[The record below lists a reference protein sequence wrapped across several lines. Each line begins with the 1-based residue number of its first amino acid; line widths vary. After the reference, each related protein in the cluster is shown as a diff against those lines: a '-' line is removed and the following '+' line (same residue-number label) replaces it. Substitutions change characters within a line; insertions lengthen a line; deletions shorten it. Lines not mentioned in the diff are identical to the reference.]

1 VRSLVRLIL
10 VVLVAGI
17 GVAALGVVAAPEVAR
32 MATSYR
38 GTAGPL
44 PPFATLA
51 QPSLVFDAAGKQID
65 EGRIENRQP
74 FKITDVPRDVL
85 DAIVAV
91 EDAGFWIHKGVN
103 AKGVIRAGLANTNA
117 GGNTQGG
124 STITQQLIK
133 NALTGSRR
141 DARRK
146 VLEAAYAWRLEQQ
159 WTKEE
164 ILERYLNTI
173 YFGNNAYGLQA
184 AAETYFGKGVNELD
198 LYEGAFLAGL
208 IQNPVGYDPVQR
220 NDRSRRR
227 YKDVMQ
233 RLVAVK
239 KIDQA
244 TADRQATG
252 WPLPDRLKRDTKPPA
267 PKSYFAEKVRRQLLK
282 ETNILGTTDSER
294 YQAFFRGGL
303 KIYTTQNEA
312 LQVNAELARDEQMP
326 DTNGRIEA
334 AIVSLDT
341 KTGAVVAMVGGR
353 DYQASQVNL
362 ALTPRQ
368 TGSSVKG
375 FILAAAIN
383 AGIQNNDTI
392 DGTLPCTWVY
402 PDKSQPNYTVDDG
415 VSASGTIEQMT
426 WSSINC
432 AYVRMYFAVGGL
444 RVIQTMRDLGVK
456 GKLDD
461 LYTFAVGGNEISP
474 LDMAAGYATLANQG
488 VRHEPYYI
496 ERIED
501 RNGQVFYQ
509 HQDGGVQAIDAGVA
523 LRSVD
528 IMKGVLRQGTAANVL
543 SNFDNGRPAAGKTG
557 TYDKDKHA
565 WFVGFTPQFTTAVYM
580 GNPRDPNDQMIG
592 IPQFKKYYAV
602 HGGTYPSEIW
612 KQYMTAAHFLQ
623 PVEDWPK
630 PPPAKRPPARV
641 YAPFQDCFA
650 VLSAAPAAEP
660 DPDADPTDTTQ
671 APQARVV
678 AAKPKLSPV
687 TGDPADLT
695 GPAATVPPSFIT
707 YPCWKGPPA
716 PPPPPKPKPK
726 PTTSGP
732 ATTVAGAPGAAT
744 TPPAGGA
751 ATTVAATTTTKKK

>member
-1 VRSLVRLIL
+1 MGL
-10 VVLVAGI
+10 
-17 GVAALGVVAAPEVAR
+17 AALGVAAAPEVAR
-32 MATSYR
+32 VATAYH

-51 QPSLVFDAAGKQID
+51 QPSLIFDASGTQID

-74 FKITDVPRDVL
+74 IKLSDVPKDVI
-85 DAIVAV
+85 DAVVAV
-91 EDAGFWIHKGVN
+91 EDAGFFIHKGVN

-117 GGNTQGG
+117 AGTTQGG

-184 AAETYFGKGVNELD
+184 AADTYFGKPVNELD
-198 LYEGAFLAGL
+198 LYEGSFLAGM
-208 IQNPVGYDPVQR
+208 IQNPSGYDPIQR
-220 NDRSRRR
+220 NDRSRSRF
-227 YKDVMQ
+227 KTVMQ

-244 TADRQATG
+244 TAEKQGNG
-252 WPLPDRLKRDTKPPA
+252 WALPDRLKKDSKPPA
-267 PKSYFAEKVRRQLLK
+267 PTSYFTAKVRRQLLT
-282 ETNILGTTDSER
+282 ETNILGTSDSER

-303 KIYTTQNEA
+303 KIYTTLNPA
-312 LQVNAELARDEQMP
+312 LQFNAEKARDDQMP

-334 AIVSLDT
+334 AVVSLDT

-375 FILAAAIN
+375 FILAAAVN
-383 AGIQNNDTI
+383 AGIQNNDFV
-392 DGTLPCTWVY
+392 DGSGPCTWIF
-402 PDKSQPNYTVDDG
+402 PDKSQPNYTIDDA
-415 VSASGTIEQMT
+415 VFASGPVDQMT
-426 WSSINC
+426 WNSINC
-432 AYVRMYFAVGGL
+432 AYIRLYLSVGGL
-444 RVIQTMRDLGVK
+444 RVIETMHQLGVK
-456 GKLDD
+456 GKLEDV
-461 LYTFAVGGNEISP
+461 YSFAVGGNEISP
-474 LDMAAGYATLANQG
+474 MDMAAGYSTIANQG
-488 VRHEPYYI
+488 VRHDPYYI
-496 ERIED
+496 EKIVD
-501 RNGQVFYQ
+501 RDGQVRYQ
-509 HQDGGVQAIDAGVA
+509 HQDAGVQAIDPGVA

-528 IMKGVLRQGTAANVL
+528 IMKGVLRQGTAAGVL
-543 SNFDNGRPAAGKTG
+543 SNWDNNRPAAGKTG

-580 GNPRDPNDQMIG
+580 GNPRDPNDPMVG
-592 IPQFKKYYAV
+592 IPQFTKYYAV
-602 HGGTYPSEIW
+602 HGGTYPAEIW
-612 KQYMTAAHFLQ
+612 KEYMLAAHFLQ
-623 PVEDWPK
+623 PVEDWPA
-630 PPPAKRPPARV
+630 PPANKRGPSRV

-650 VLSAAPAAEP
+650 VTAAAPTPA
-660 DPDADPTDTTQ
+660 PDADPADPP
-671 APQARVV
+671 PQARVV
-678 AAKPKLSPV
+678 AAKPKLGAV
-687 TGDPADLT
+687 TGDPTDLT
-695 GPAATVPPSFIT
+695 GPAATVPPGFIT
-707 YPCWKGPPA
+707 YPCWKGLPA
-716 PPPPPKPKPK
+716 PPPPVTTKPKPTSSG

-732 ATTVAGAPGAAT
+732 ASSGPPASGPATSAPA
-744 TPPAGGA
+744 TPPPASPA
-751 ATTVAATTTTKKK
+751 PTAAPKPATTVAAPPKT